1 MEIVEVRIGIIVI
14 MFLKNFRVKI
24 ILFGR
29 KEDLLVLFS
38 NIIGEEVV
46 ERLECKNGL
55 NYVELE
61 IYGSNMRIF

>member
-61 IYGSNMRIF
+61 IYGSNMRI

>member
-24 ILFGR
+24 ILFRR
-29 KEDLLVLFS
+29 KEDLFVLFS

-61 IYGSNMRIF
+61 IYGSNMRI

>member
-29 KEDLLVLFS
+29 KEDLFVLFL

-61 IYGSNMRIF
+61 IYGSNMRI

>member
-55 NYVELE
+55 IYVELE
-61 IYGSNMRIF
+61 IYGSNMRI

>member
-29 KEDLLVLFS
+29 KEDLFVLFS

-61 IYGSNMRIF
+61 IYGSNMRI